1 MPPSPRLPVHAP
13 PPSYSRSPSYRV
25 FNSIS
30 IVLNIMRLFVFFEFH
45 DRMGLVTKTIARV
58 WTDMCKA
65 TVMISTTLHPRTQLR
80 KRYTLPRALCFVPRV
95 APFTHHNHG
104 LPQTTS
110 SSSSSSLSSC
120 SRSLAGT
127 SSGRTVPTSV
137 ISSGPCRQEHRGI
150 YLARYFSPCQS
161 MKNR

>member
-58 WTDMCKA
+58 WTDMCKDTA
-65 TVMISTTLHPRTQLR
+65 VLL
-80 KRYTLPRALCFVPRV
+80 
-95 APFTHHNHG
+95 
-104 LPQTTS
+104 
-110 SSSSSSLSSC
+110 
-120 SRSLAGT
+120 
-127 SSGRTVPTSV
+127 
-137 ISSGPCRQEHRGI
+137 
-150 YLARYFSPCQS
+150 
-161 MKNR
+161 

>member
-65 TVMISTTLHPRTQLR
+65 TAVLLCYCSSPNPTPQAIHIAPRIMLCSSRRSFYSPQPWTTTDHFLIIFVLSVVMLSFLGWNLLGADSPDFRDFFWTLQART
-80 KRYTLPRALCFVPRV
+80 
-95 APFTHHNHG
+95 
-104 LPQTTS
+104 
-110 SSSSSSLSSC
+110 
-120 SRSLAGT
+120 
-127 SSGRTVPTSV
+127 
-137 ISSGPCRQEHRGI
+137 
-150 YLARYFSPCQS
+150 
-161 MKNR
+161 